1 MSKDSQLIDH
11 LPRLIAEQALPLE
24 EAGIEYAKGEVE
36 MILCYLLKIDRLRLY
51 LDGKRL
57 ITAGHLELLQ
67 TIIEKRSTRYPLQYI
82 LEESWFYG
90 RRFFVSEAVMVPTPE
105 TEVLIEAAKR
115 FVNRQGYDCCRM
127 LDIGVGSGVISVT
140 MAAEL
145 KNCAVTA
152 VDISNDAIE
161 VARRNAVDQGVS
173 DKIEFRQS
181 DILGSIKPDE
191 KFDLI
196 LSNPPYIS
204 DDEYKV
210 LPPEVLADPK
220 VSLTS
225 GDEGLDAIKEIIKSA
240 PDHLAEGGRLMFEI
254 GYNQADRVAQLTEG
268 DPRYQSI
275 VIMKDLNDIDRV
287 VILACD

>member
-161 VARRNAVDQGVS
+161 VARRNAVDLGVT
-173 DKIEFRQS
+173 DKIEF
-181 DILGSIKPDE
+181 
-191 KFDLI
+191 LI
-196 LSNPPYIS
+196 W
-204 DDEYKV
+204 
-210 LPPEVLADPK
+210 
-220 VSLTS
+220 
-225 GDEGLDAIKEIIKSA
+225 
-240 PDHLAEGGRLMFEI
+240 RLL
-254 GYNQADRVAQLTEG
+254 Q
-268 DPRYQSI
+268 
-275 VIMKDLNDIDRV
+275 
-287 VILACD
+287 